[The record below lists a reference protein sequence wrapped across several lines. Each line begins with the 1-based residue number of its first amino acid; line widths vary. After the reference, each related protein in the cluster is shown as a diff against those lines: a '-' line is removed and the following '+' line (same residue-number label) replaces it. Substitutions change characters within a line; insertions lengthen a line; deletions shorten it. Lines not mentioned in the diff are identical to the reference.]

1 MNLKRRKEFMRKI
14 TFKNAILL
22 ILIVSLLSIGLTSC
36 VDIVV
41 PGNTGTVK
49 LVVSGNN
56 EYYLYMDD
64 HPIIVDNS
72 YAVPEGTYILYNVS
86 AGDHDF
92 EAVDTRG
99 QNFGYDSKTKFI
111 SAGTTTT
118 VYLNPT
124 PTITTGT
131 LQITIAND
139 YWPYRV
145 YMDGSASTGTYLGTT
160 EWGVEDLIDSQG
172 TFYNIPTGYH
182 SFYVIST
189 DYEYDGWGYK
199 TINPGMNYL
208 EIYT

>member
-1 MNLKRRKEFMRKI
+1 MRKI
-14 TFKNAILL
+14 TFKNAILI

-124 PTITTGT
+124 SKTATVYIVVSGTGT
-131 LQITIAND
+131 GRYDIKIDGITKFSNK
-139 YWPYRV
+139 P
-145 YMDGSASTGTYLGTT
+145 SGTYKLSN
-160 EWGVEDLIDSQG
+160 VSIDSHFFEAVDTWG
-172 TFYNIPTGYH
+172 ASFGYDSITKFIYPGDNYVYLYPSSPIP
-182 SFYVIST
+182 
-189 DYEYDGWGYK
+189 
-199 TINPGMNYL
+199 L
-208 EIYT
+208 